1 MNQTTIILRDH
12 PEWKDRA
19 ATWFHKKWGIPEEAY
34 LESMEECQN
43 KQNGVPQWYIVEDK
57 GRILAGLGV
66 IENDFHKRKDLAP
79 NICAV
84 YVEEDCRK
92 QGLAK
97 YLLDLA
103 CEDLYAF
110 GIGETYLL
118 TGHTSFYERCGWE
131 FFCMV
136 EENSGNSARCYR
148 KIHKNG

>member
-12 PEWKDRA
+12 PEWKAQA
-19 ATWFHKKWGIPEEAY
+19 AAWFHEKWGIPEEAY
-34 LESMEECQN
+34 RKSMEECLE
-43 KQNGVPQWYIVEDK
+43 KKNGVPQWYIVTEND
-57 GRILAGLGV
+57 RIVAGVGV

-97 YLLDLA
+97 HLLDLA
-103 CEDLYAF
+103 CEELAAF
-110 GIGETYLL
+110 GIHEAYLL

-136 EENSGNSARCYR
+136 EEDGGNSARCYR
-148 KIHKNG
+148 KIHKKC